1 MRMNASNFTGHFLI
15 AMPNL
20 TDPNFSRTVTYV
32 CQHSAEGALGI
43 VVNRPLTELSIGEL
57 LRYLGIAQHDER
69 IGQQPLYLGGP
80 VQPERGFVLH
90 EAGRTWEASLNI
102 NPQLTLT
109 SSRDVLEALA
119 TGVGPQRF
127 LVALGYAGWQA
138 GQLEAEIADN
148 SWLAAPGDLDV
159 IYATPVEQRWQ
170 AAAQLL
176 GVNLGLL
183 AGHAGHA

>member
-1 MRMNASNFTGHFLI
+1 MNASNFTGHFLI
-15 AMPNL
+15 AMPTL

-43 VVNRPLTELSIGEL
+43 VVNRPLTELSVGEL
-57 LRYLGIAQHDER
+57 FRYLGIAQHDER
-69 IGQQPLYLGGP
+69 ISQQPLYLGGP

-90 EAGRTWEASLNI
+90 EAGRTWEASLAI
-102 NPQLTLT
+102 SPQLTLT

-119 TGVGPQRF
+119 TGEGPQRF

-148 SWLAAPGDLDV
+148 SWLAAPGDLSV
-159 IYATPVEQRWQ
+159 IYATPAEQRWQ
-170 AAAQLL
+170 AAANLL

-183 AGHAGHA
+183 AGQAGHA